1 MKDYT
6 LPPRVGVGHV
16 HLRVADLDRSIAF
29 YRDVLGFHITA
40 DGRDVGIQAVFLAA
54 GDYHHHIGLNTWESA
69 GAPPP
74 PPGHTG
80 VYHVA
85 FIYPDRTALGRAVE
99 HIMALE
105 YPIDAAIDHGATV
118 SVYLRDP
125 DDIGIEL
132 YFDRPREFWLDAFGR
147 PVLKADHFDP
157 RSLIVEAEVGDDGR

>member
-6 LPPRVGVGHV
+6 LSPKVGVGHV
-16 HLRVADLDRSIAF
+16 HLRVADLDRSTAF
-29 YRDVLGFHITA
+29 YRDVLGFHVTA
-40 DGRDVGIQAVFLAA
+40 DGRQAGIQAVFLAA
-54 GDYHHHIGLNTWESA
+54 DDYHHHIGLNTWESA

-85 FIYPDRTALGRAVE
+85 FVYPDRAALGRAVE
-99 HIMALE
+99 HVLALD
-105 YPIDAAIDHGATV
+105 YPIDSAMDHGATI

-132 YFDRPREFWLDAFGR
+132 YYDCPRELWFDSLGR
-147 PVLKADHFDP
+147 PVLKAEHFEAS
-157 RSLIVEAEVGDDGR
+157 SLIAEAEVKREV